1 MNTSGQLLL
10 DVDILK
16 EIPFSFIKTKK
27 QTVTFSQCYEQIL
40 FIFLNFRSN
49 VFEGMFSGDFF
60 RKKQQIDTLSTSQTE
75 STLDYNIHLNSQTA
89 LLLNEKT

>member
-49 VFEGMFSGDFF
+49 VFSGDFF